1 MIDLQIYFTWVSKN
15 TLKYW
20 MFAIFILNT
29 MAARQT
35 SKQNIIMIFL
45 GLESNPKNLKKKTA
59 YIYIYIYIYMYVYS
73 IYMLYIC
80 YIYIYKIVK
89 I

>member
-45 GLESNPKNLKKKTA
+45 GLESNPKNLKKKQH
-59 YIYIYIYIYMYVYS
+59 IYIYIYICMY
-73 IYMLYIC
+73 IAYIC
-80 YIYIYKIVK
+80 YIYAIYTYIR
-89 I
+89 

>member
-59 YIYIYIYIYMYVYS
+59 YIYIYIYIYVCMY
-73 IYMLYIC
+73 IAYIC
-80 YIYIYKIVK
+80 YIYAIYTYIR
-89 I
+89 

>member
-1 MIDLQIYFTWVSKN
+1 
-15 TLKYW
+15 

-45 GLESNPKNLKKKTA
+45 GLESNQKNIKKKTA
-59 YIYIYIYIYMYVYS
+59 YIYIYIYIYIYVCMY
-73 IYMLYIC
+73 IAYIC
-80 YIYIYKIVK
+80 YIYAIYTYIR
-89 I
+89 

>member
-45 GLESNPKNLKKKTA
+45 GLESNPKNLKKKQHI
-59 YIYIYIYIYMYVYS
+59 YIYIYIYIYMYIS
-73 IYMLYIC
+73 YIC
-80 YIYIYKIVK
+80 YIYAIYTYIR
-89 I
+89 